1 MGDYPNEKI
10 DPVPAPQ
17 ACIDGIARHFQQYEA
32 SIIALKRENQELRS
46 LLEAANHQIDILRA

>member
-32 SIIALKRENQELRS
+32 SIIALKRENQELR
-46 LLEAANHQIDILRA
+46 